1 MCIIRY
7 TDLCRSGKEHTSS
20 QNRFQSVEAEI
31 NSSLLEETHEELTVS
46 RQSPGYSGCKMRCRS
61 RKQYRTNSPSYQAVE
76 MEYDQFFRFRESNQ
90 ENPAALNI
98 FGWNPDRPIESETI
112 SPFSSPRSLSIS
124 SSPTHSLSTWS
135 DSGSDGDGGSDYSSG
150 NASPSYSC
158 SSDYP
163 ASPVSDSSISPIG
176 SPPSGFMSPLHPPTL
191 PSSSDFEQ
199 SDEEEKEEN
208 QAICYSPANVD
219 FTLDSESDVSALPS
233 SPAMPLKKRA
243 KLCQSEL
250 SDRRLCCDKDLK
262 MLWLKL
268 GQADNKDFYENWP
281 EFVGESHHVHQ
292 QEVAVY
298 LLLKL
303 SWLDDTPKQLTD
315 RKTVKAII
323 DYLVETPRP
332 TFRACQILFRLA
344 R

>member
-1 MCIIRY
+1 M
-7 TDLCRSGKEHTSS
+7 CRSGKVEHTLSRNRS
-20 QNRFQSVEAEI
+20 QSIEDEI
-31 NSSLLEETHEELTVS
+31 NPSPLEVTFEESAVS
-46 RQSPGYSGCKMRCRS
+46 RQSPGHPGCKMRCRS
-61 RKQYRTNSPSYQAVE
+61 RKQYRTTSPSYQAVE

-98 FGWNPDRPIESETI
+98 FGWNPDRPIDNETI
-112 SPFSSPRSLSIS
+112 SPSSSPRSQSIS

-135 DSGSDGDGGSDYSSG
+135 DSGSDCDGGSDYSSG
-150 NASPSYSC
+150 NASPAF
-158 SSDYP
+158 SSGYP
-163 ASPVSDSSISPIG
+163 ASPVSDNSISPVD
-176 SPPSGFMSPLHPPTL
+176 SPPSDFMSPLRPPTL

-199 SDEEEKEEN
+199 SDEEELED

-219 FTLDSESDVSALPS
+219 FEIDSESDVGALPS
-233 SPAMPLKKRA
+233 SPTLLPCKKRA
-243 KLCQSEL
+243 KLCQSE
-250 SDRRLCCDKDLK
+250 STDRRYCCDKDLK

-268 GQADNKDFYENWP
+268 GLADNKDFYENWP
-281 EFVGESHHVHQ
+281 DFVGRQSHNLHQ
-292 QEVAVY
+292 QEVALY

-303 SWLDDTPKQLTD
+303 SWLKKTPKQLTN